1 MFALFL
7 EFRART
13 RPQDVYVFFFI
24 SETGLKFI
32 TWTQGEIGPDNWAN
46 LVNRALVK
54 RPWV

>member
-32 TWTQGEIGPDNWAN
+32 TWTQGESGPDNWAN

-54 RPWV
+54 RP

>member
-13 RPQDVYVFFFI
+13 RPRMFMFFFFI

-32 TWTQGEIGPDNWAN
+32 TWTQGEIGPDNLAN

-54 RPWV
+54 RP